1 MENLEFRS
9 KPDEEIRIGVYV
21 CYCGKNIAGS
31 VDCEEVTKYAATL
44 PFVKLSKH
52 NLYTCSDPGQET
64 IRKDIIEHNL
74 NRVVV
79 ASCTPRLHEPTF
91 RRTVEEAGL
100 NKYLFEMANIREHC
114 SWVHLYEP
122 EKATEK
128 AKDLVR
134 MAVARVTLLEPQ
146 EEAVVPVAKKA
157 LVIGGGVAGIQAAL
171 DLADTGYQVYLVEK
185 SPSIGGKMA
194 QIDKTFP
201 TMDCSICILAPKMS
215 DVGKHPNIELLTNSE
230 VIEVAGYIGN
240 FKVKVKKK
248 PRYVTKDCTICGD
261 CVDAC
266 PIEVPNEFETGL
278 TWRKSIYIPFAQSV
292 PAQYLIDEKSCI
304 GLEDNT
310 CAKCK
315 EVCGP
320 AAIDF
325 TDKGEEIEFDVGTII
340 VATGLDVFDPVSLT
354 KYGYLR
360 FPNIVTSMEFER
372 LINAGGPTGGRLV
385 RPSDLNIPKSVAF
398 IQCIGSRSEQNGN
411 PYCSNV
417 CCMNTIKDALLI
429 KEHWPD
435 VRIYVFYIDIRSFGK
450 GFEDLYRRAKEEGSI
465 FIRGLPAEIIEDRK
479 SNNLLLI
486 GENTLENKKYKVDV
500 EMVVLSVGLRPR
512 DDSSEVQRL
521 LRLSKTS
528 DGFFMEAHPKLK
540 PVDTPT
546 GGVFLAGCAE
556 APKDIKDSVTQASA
570 AAARA
575 GILMA
580 KGSVTV
586 EAITPIISPEKCTA
600 CGLCASVCPY
610 NAITVDKVKKEASVA
625 EAACAGCGTCG
636 AECPFGAIEMRH
648 FTDQQ
653 LYAQIDA
660 ATEENAEKKIIAFC
674 CNWCSYAGADFA
686 GVSRMQYPP
695 NVLII
700 RTMCSGR
707 VSTKFVERAFARGAA
722 TVLVAG
728 CHLNDCHYIN
738 ANYQTKRRVERLWK
752 KMERL
757 GLDKNRLH
765 LAWISAA
772 EGQKFASKIKE
783 MKEIVDS
790 VTKEEIEKTLE
801 KLTPKN
807 RQNVANT
814 KNTELM
820 SKSALL

>member
-261 CVDAC
+261 CADVC

-411 PYCSNV
+411 PYSSNV

-429 KEHWPD
+429 KEDWAD

>member
-1 MENLEFRS
+1 MEYLEFRS
-9 KPDEEIRIGVYV
+9 KPDKEIRIGVYV
-21 CYCGKNIAGS
+21 CHCGKNIAGS
-31 VDCEEVTKYAATL
+31 VDCEAVAKYAATL
-44 PFVKLSKH
+44 PQVKLAKH

-64 IRKDIIEHNL
+64 IKKDIIEQNL

-91 RRTVEEAGL
+91 RRTCEEAGL

-134 MAVARVTLLEPQ
+134 MAVARAKFLEPQ
-146 EEAVVPVAKKA
+146 EEAVVPVTKKA

-215 DVGKHPNIELLTNSE
+215 DVGKHPKIELLANSE
-230 VIEVAGYIGN
+230 VTEVAGYIGN

-248 PRYVTKDCTICGD
+248 PRYVTKDCTACGD
-261 CVDAC
+261 CANVC

-292 PAQYLIDEKSCI
+292 PAKYLIDEKSCI

-325 TDKGEEIEFDVGTII
+325 TDKGEEIELDVGTII
-340 VATGLDVFDPVSLT
+340 VATGLDVFDPVSIT

-398 IQCIGSRSEQNGN
+398 IQCIGSRSEKDGN

-429 KEHWPD
+429 KEHWPE
-435 VRIYVFYIDIRSFGK
+435 VRIYVFYVDIRSFGK
-450 GFEDLYRRAKEEGSI
+450 GFEDLYRRAKEVGAI
-465 FIRGLPAEIIEDRK
+465 FIRGLPADIIEDK
-479 SNNLLLI
+479 KTNNLLLI
-486 GENTLENKKYKVDV
+486 GENTLENRKYKIDAG
-500 EMVVLSVGLRPR
+500 MVVLSVGLRPR

-528 DGFFMEAHPKLK
+528 DGFFMEAHPKLR

-575 GILMA
+575 SILMA

-586 EAITPIISPEKCTA
+586 EAITPIMSPEKCTG
-600 CGLCASVCPY
+600 CGLCERVCPY
-610 NAITVDKVKKEASVA
+610 NAISVDKVNKESTVA
-625 EAACAGCGTCG
+625 EAACSGCGTCG

-653 LYAQIDA
+653 LNVQIDA

-695 NVLII
+695 SVRII

-707 VSTKFVERAFARGAA
+707 ISTKFVERAFARGAA
-722 TVLVAG
+722 AVLVAG

-738 ANYQTKRRVERLWK
+738 ANYQTKRRVEKLWK

-772 EGQKFASKIKE
+772 EGQKFASTIKE
-783 MKEIVDS
+783 IQKIVDS
-790 VTKEEIEKTLE
+790 VTKDEIEKTIE
-801 KLTPKN
+801 KLTQKN
-807 RQNVANT
+807 RREVT
-814 KNTELM
+814 PIKNTELT
-820 SKSALL
+820 SKSVLN

>member
-1 MENLEFRS
+1 MEYLEFRS

-21 CYCGKNIAGS
+21 CHCGKNIAGS
-31 VDCEEVTKYAATL
+31 VDCEAVAKYAATL
-44 PFVKLSKH
+44 PQVKLAKH

-64 IRKDIIEHNL
+64 IKKDIIEQNL

-91 RRTVEEAGL
+91 RRTCEEAGL
-100 NKYLFEMANIREHC
+100 NKYLFEMANIRDHC

-134 MAVARVTLLEPQ
+134 MAVARVTFLDPQ
-146 EEAVVPVAKKA
+146 EEAVVPVTKKA

-215 DVGKHPNIELLTNSE
+215 DVGKHPKIELLANSE
-230 VIEVAGYIGN
+230 VTEVAGYIGN

-248 PRYVTKDCTICGD
+248 PRYVTKDCTACGD
-261 CVDAC
+261 CANVC

-292 PAQYLIDEKSCI
+292 PAKYLIDEKSCI

-325 TDKGEEIEFDVGTII
+325 TDKGEEIELDVGTII
-340 VATGLDVFDPVSLT
+340 VATGLDVFDPVSIT

-398 IQCIGSRSEQNGN
+398 IQCIGSRSEKDGN

-429 KEHWPD
+429 KEHWPE
-435 VRIYVFYIDIRSFGK
+435 VRIYVFYVDIRSFGK
-450 GFEDLYRRAKEEGSI
+450 GFEDLYRRAKEVGAI
-465 FIRGLPAEIIEDRK
+465 FIRGLPAEIIEDK
-479 SNNLLLI
+479 KTNNLLLI
-486 GENTLENKKYKVDV
+486 GENTLENRKYKIDAG
-500 EMVVLSVGLRPR
+500 MVVLSVGLRPR

-528 DGFFMEAHPKLK
+528 DGFFMEAHPKLR

-575 GILMA
+575 SILMA

-586 EAITPIISPEKCTA
+586 EAITPIMSPEKCTG
-600 CGLCASVCPY
+600 CGLCERVCPY
-610 NAITVDKVKKEASVA
+610 NAISVDKVNKESTVA
-625 EAACAGCGTCG
+625 EAACSGCGTCG

-653 LYAQIDA
+653 LNVQIDA

-695 NVLII
+695 SVRII

-707 VSTKFVERAFARGAA
+707 ISTKFVERAFARGAA
-722 TVLVAG
+722 AVLVAG

-738 ANYQTKRRVERLWK
+738 ANYQTKRRVEKLWK

-772 EGQKFASKIKE
+772 EGQKFASTIKE
-783 MKEIVDS
+783 IQKIVDS
-790 VTKEEIEKTLE
+790 VTKDEIEKTIE
-801 KLTPKN
+801 KLTQKN
-807 RQNVANT
+807 RREVT
-814 KNTELM
+814 TIKNTELT
-820 SKSALL
+820 SKSVLN